1 MLGKSLIHAEAL
13 PQFANRS
20 VLIVPDVDADGGGLE
35 AATRRDTQ
43 LTSVGCRV
51 WMIDLSD
58 LSIRENTSVK
68 APATGAASLGA
79 EQLGDRHPERRAL
92 RNT

>member
-51 WMIDLSD
+51 RMIDLSD
-58 LSIRENTSVK
+58 LRKRDSTPVNDLNDCVHL
-68 APATGAASLGA
+68 AARDLA
-79 EQLGDRHPERRAL
+79 DLEEVFA
-92 RNT
+92 